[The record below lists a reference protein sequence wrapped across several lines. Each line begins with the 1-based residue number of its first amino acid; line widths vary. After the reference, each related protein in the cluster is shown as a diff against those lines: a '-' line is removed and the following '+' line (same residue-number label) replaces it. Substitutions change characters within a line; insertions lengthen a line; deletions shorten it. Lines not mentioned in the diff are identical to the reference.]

1 MLYSKLVD
9 VYEELEN
16 TASRL
21 DKISAV
27 AKLLKESDTEN
38 LPRVVLLLQGMV
50 FPSWS
55 DEEIGIAGKTAMRI
69 VSAATGFSEEEV
81 TKHSNESG
89 DLGLT
94 VESLM
99 MKKRQQTLAPKHID
113 IGKVFEN
120 IKKLATVGGKGS
132 QDIKINIV
140 KELIMHSSPKEAK
153 YIIRTSLGQLRVGVA
168 EGVVRDAIAEAFL
181 PPKEGEDKKEAI
193 KAIEW
198 AWFLRPDYGEV
209 AIIAKQKGF
218 EGLEKATLELGKPF
232 HVLLAEKSPSLK
244 EAIESFDNVQIEVKF
259 DGARIQAHKDGEKV
273 WLFTRRLEN
282 VTKQFPDLVDM
293 VRKGIKARK
302 CIIEGEVMAVDSKTG
317 KPKPFQIL
325 SQRIHRKYDIEKTL
339 KEIPIQINWFDIVY
353 LEGRQ
358 LFDRT
363 FRERQKML
371 ESVIK
376 ATPGKFQLSEPLVT
390 KDLKK
395 AEKFYEDALYSG
407 QEGVM
412 VKNLDATYQPGRR
425 VAGGWLKVKPI
436 METLDLVITGAQWGT
451 GKRAGWMGSFV
462 LSCRDG
468 ETGDFLECG
477 MMGTGVKE
485 KKTEDTDMTLKE
497 LTEMLKPLIKGE
509 DGNMI
514 RIRPKIVLEI
524 AYEEIQKSPN
534 YASGYAL
541 RFPRLVRL
549 RPDKSPE
556 DADDIERITT
566 LYEQQKGKKPS

>member
-1 MLYSKLVD
+1 
-9 VYEELEN
+9 
-16 TASRL
+16 
-21 DKISAV
+21 
-27 AKLLKESDTEN
+27 
-38 LPRVVLLLQGMV
+38 
-50 FPSWS
+50 
-55 DEEIGIAGKTAMRI
+55 
-69 VSAATGFSEEEV
+69 
-81 TKHSNESG
+81 
-89 DLGLT
+89 
-94 VESLM
+94 M

-140 KELIMHSSPKEAK
+140 KELIMHCSPKEAK
-153 YIIRTSLGQLRVGVA
+153 YIIRTALGQLRVGVA

-209 AIIAKQKGF
+209 AIIAKQSGF

-363 FRERQKML
+363 FRERQKLL

-395 AEKFYEDALYSG
+395 AEKFYEDALYAG